1 MLKQYKLRNYHFQLV
16 ISILVL
22 NIIGIL
28 IIGSA
33 KHSVQK
39 MQILG
44 CIIGMVAM
52 VIVSLMDYSFILR
65 FTWLYYIGI
74 IVLLGLVMTGIGDSA
89 GGAQRWID
97 FGGFRFQPSELAKI
111 VLILFFA
118 RFFSKHA
125 ENLNTVKTI
134 GLSFVLIGIPLLLIV
149 KQPDTSTSIAIALIF
164 ISLLFIA
171 GLSYKIVLTVLG
183 ICIPTGLIGIT
194 VILRMAQSSGDYRF
208 GRIMAWLYPQ
218 DPRWSDIAAQQQNSI
233 MAIGS
238 GQLWGKGLN
247 NSAATSMKNAN
258 YIIEPQTDF
267 IFAVAGEE
275 LGFIGTM
282 VIVLLLLFIVIECIL
297 IARKAKDLAGR
308 LICCGMAA
316 LIGFQSIFNIFV
328 ATGLMPN
335 TGIPL
340 PFVSYGL
347 TSLLSLYLGMGFVL
361 NVGTTGRLIEEVA
374 NLQIHKYLAG
384 HLGGSQQ
391 LGAQIEHNEIDL
403 VIFLRDPLKPKSHEP
418 DVNSIV
424 RLCDEH
430 NIPLATNLATAELLI
445 KSLDRGD
452 LDWREMYK

>member
-97 FGGFRFQPSELAKI
+97 FGGFRPSELAKI

-118 RFFSKHA
+118 RFFSKYA

-194 VILRMAQSSGDYRF
+194 VILRMAQSSEDYRF

-361 NVGTTGRLIEEVA
+361 NVG
-374 NLQIHKYLAG
+374 LQPKKY
-384 HLGGSQQ
+384 
-391 LGAQIEHNEIDL
+391 
-403 VIFLRDPLKPKSHEP
+403 
-418 DVNSIV
+418 
-424 RLCDEH
+424 
-430 NIPLATNLATAELLI
+430 
-445 KSLDRGD
+445 
-452 LDWREMYK
+452 